1 VVVLVELLPGL
12 RPVLDR
18 LADRYPY
25 RSLCPRPRCWLAVA
39 AKQPF
44 AVADHTGRA
53 PMIAARFGPEL
64 SNLTVFGLHLT
75 RPPAVA
81 AQLRQVAGAA
91 AVIAAAPGPAIA
103 VGDFNATPFSAVTR
117 AFARDSGLARVSAL
131 PSWPSFVGLPQVA
144 IDHIFVSPGI
154 GAGRVRLGGPGG
166 SDHYPVI
173 ADLVLPPN

>member
-1 VVVLVELLPGL
+1 
-12 RPVLDR
+12 
-18 LADRYPY
+18 
-25 RSLCPRPRCWLAVA
+25 
-39 AKQPF
+39 
-44 AVADHTGRA
+44 
-53 PMIAARFGPEL
+53 
-64 SNLTVFGLHLT
+64 
-75 RPPAVA
+75 VA

-91 AVIAAAPGPAIA
+91 AVMAAAPGPVVA

-173 ADLVLPPN
+173 ADLVLPPNWADGYRGLNRRSESLINFAPKLMVWGGFPAFRAGPSNDRGKPALISPLNRAFGSGVE